1 MFGFCNLD
9 RVLLLL
15 TNHLTPPKV
24 ADLRLNF
31 FKCFD
36 VSEDESG
43 YENEEQ
49 ENIYRFAFFVFYVLC
64 LIYYMAQ

>member
-24 ADLRLNF
+24 ADLKYWIF
-31 FKCFD
+31 FLYTALCALYIGI
-36 VSEDESG
+36 VWYLRYRRNHEDR
-43 YENEEQ
+43 NW
-49 ENIYRFAFFVFYVLC
+49 
-64 LIYYMAQ
+64 